1 MTGND
6 KGARHIL
13 LMHAGFLLYSC
24 YSLVGKAAARFP
36 FFSPPFIIAYGIV
49 AAILCAYAVIWQQVL
64 KHVPLSVAVANKS
77 VTVIWG
83 ILFGKIF
90 FAETV
95 RWNMIV
101 GAAVILA
108 GILLLAFEANPGADG
123 NA

>member
-1 MTGND
+1 MTNNNQVV
-6 KGARHIL
+6 RPVL
-13 LMHAGFLLYSC
+13 LMHAGFLLYSG

-36 FFSPPFIIAYGIV
+36 FFSPPFIVAYGIV
-49 AAILCAYAVIWQQVL
+49 AAILCTYAVIWQQVL
-64 KHVPLSVAVANKS
+64 RHVPLSVATANKS

-83 ILFGKIF
+83 ILFGKLF

-95 RWNMIV
+95 TWNMLA

-108 GILLLAFEANPGADG
+108 GILRLAFRTKPGADG